1 MIPSMVPLLLQ
12 VSMSSRLASND
23 HAHGTHRVSLEI
35 LSGFEDGSSTAFP
48 RLIVC
53 ELHASGST
61 PRFTER
67 PESPDFSSF
76 SNTGFR
82 AATMLAIS
90 SSVRPANRACSSVP
104 LKKKQAYLA
113 EEEVPSR

>member
-1 MIPSMVPLLLQ
+1 MLRLLLQ
-12 VSMSSRLASND
+12 VSMSNRLASND
-23 HAHGTHRVSLEI
+23 HAHGTHRVSLELLS
-35 LSGFEDGSSTAFP
+35 LSGFGDGSSAAFP

-53 ELHASGST
+53 ELHVSGST

-82 AATMLAIS
+82 ATAMLAIS
-90 SSVRPANRACSSVP
+90 SSVRPANRARSSVP
-104 LKKKQAYLA
+104 LKKHAYLA